1 MQELDCEAVGETQG
15 WDTPATFSG
24 LQTLQSAVEQAQHLN
39 PVSQEGFVAVD
50 KRFRRVKIKS
60 PGYVA
65 LHHLGSNVDRGV
77 LSTTDPRLRRRR
89 LLEISR
95 TREGAEFLCYYPELC
110 EEFSV
115 VSATLASLRTLLDE
129 DDTQL
134 RREQLLRF
142 PALSQLVLQLRAKM
156 VAKSQSAAALLA
168 SMAIRALEDAAD
180 RVDGFVEACV
190 NALPATP
197 EPRSPTCRQPTSTTP
212 TVSTAPIGRSFD
224 FDFDA
229 DGDASSQ
236 RSDSDTS
243 TEADVKRPTRNG
255 FAGLLIESDSDSDP
269 NSDSGG

>member
-24 LQTLQSAVEQAQHLN
+24 IQTLQSAVEQAQHLN

-50 KRFRRVKIKS
+50 RRFRRVKVKS

-65 LHHLGSNVDRGV
+65 LHHLGSNVDRS
-77 LSTTDPRLRRRR
+77 LPRTTDPRLRRRR
-89 LLEISR
+89 LLQISR

-110 EEFSV
+110 DEFRV
-115 VSATLASLRTLLDE
+115 VSATLASLRTLLEE

-142 PALSQLVLQLRAKM
+142 PALAQLVLQLRAKM

-168 SMAIRALEDAAD
+168 SMAIRVLEDAAD
-180 RVDGFVEACV
+180 RVDGFVESCV
-190 NALPATP
+190 NVLPATP
-197 EPRSPTCRQPTSTTP
+197 EPRSRTTTTTTTP
-212 TVSTAPIGRSFD
+212 TVSTAPIGLSFD

-229 DGDASSQ
+229 DGNASSHC
-236 RSDSDTS
+236 SDSDSDAS
-243 TEADVKRPTRNG
+243 TEADAKRPTRNG
-255 FAGLLIESDSDSDP
+255 FAGLLIDSDP
-269 NSDSGG
+269 DSEG